1 MKRFSTALAVLVI
14 ALMAALGLGT
24 AAPAQAA
31 PAGGIENGT
40 YWFHSPGYFG
50 AVNRDPATV
59 RGGVLSV
66 RYGPV
71 VNHYRLARTSYGAI
85 HDNGVGFRMAL
96 VKRAPGR
103 YGGTLYYYGI
113 PGGQISLTKR

>member
-1 MKRFSTALAVLVI
+1 MNARTTLAALVI
-14 ALMAALGLGT
+14 TLMAALGHGT
-24 AAPAQAA
+24 AAPAAQAA
-31 PAGGIENGT
+31 PGGIAPGT

-66 RYGPV
+66 RYGPI
-71 VNHYRLARTSYGAI
+71 VNHYRLIPTARGAY

-103 YGGTLYYYGI
+103 YGGDLCYYGI
-113 PGGQISLTKR
+113 PGGKISLTKR